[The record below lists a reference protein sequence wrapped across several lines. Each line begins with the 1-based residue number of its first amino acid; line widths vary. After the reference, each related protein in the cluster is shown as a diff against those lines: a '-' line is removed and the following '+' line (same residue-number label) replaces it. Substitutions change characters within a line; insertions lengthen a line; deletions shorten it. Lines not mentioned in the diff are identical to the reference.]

1 MATRDPKMT
10 PVVHILFLST
20 MQAQAFGGRSTLG
33 KRMGGPS
40 LSFSSEI
47 RRVTGQTAADWKEG
61 RWLEGLKNLTD
72 LHTFLPEELSE

>member
-20 MQAQAFGGRSTLG
+20 MQAQIFGGRSAMG
-33 KRMGGPS
+33 QRRGGPS
-40 LSFSSEI
+40 FFFSSEI
-47 RRVTGQTAADWKEG
+47 RRETDQTAAAWKEG

-72 LHTFLPEELSE
+72 LPTSLPEELSE